1 MKTTLEISD
10 RLLRD
15 ARTIAKREGA
25 TLSALV
31 ERGLRHVIAQKG
43 EPRTAFRLR
52 KASFRGRGVRSE
64 LQEAGWD
71 RLRALVYGGRE
82 VRAICGPLRSGRRA

>member
-10 RLLRD
+10 RLLVD
-15 ARTIAKREGA
+15 ARRIARREGV

-43 EPRTAFRLR
+43 EPWTAFRLR
-52 KASFRGRGVRSE
+52 KASFRGRGVRSQ
-64 LQEAGWD
+64 LQKAGWG
-71 RLRALVYGGRE
+71 RLRALVYGERE
-82 VRAICGPLRSGRRA
+82 VRAIYRPPPSGRRA